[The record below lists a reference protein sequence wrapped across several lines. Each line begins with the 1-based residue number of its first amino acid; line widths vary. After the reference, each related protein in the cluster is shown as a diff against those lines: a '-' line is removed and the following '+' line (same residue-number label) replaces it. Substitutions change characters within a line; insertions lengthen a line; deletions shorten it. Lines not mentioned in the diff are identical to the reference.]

1 MNAPDFEA
9 FKAAALAEG
18 FDDVLVREWAPQ
30 QVVDLHT
37 HPFAVSAQVVR
48 GELWLTVADTVRHLQ
63 AGDAFTLEKSVP
75 HTERYGAQGA
85 TFWVARAH

>member
-9 FKAAALAEG
+9 FKAAALADG
-18 FDDVLVREWAPQ
+18 FDDVLVREWAP
-30 QVVDLHT
+30 
-37 HPFAVSAQVVR
+37 AQVVR
-48 GELWLTVADTVRHLQ
+48 GEVWLTVADTTRHLQ

-85 TFWVARAH
+85 TFWVARAN

>member
-1 MNAPDFEA
+1 MNAPDFES
-9 FKAAALAEG
+9 FKVASLADG

-48 GELWLTVADTVRHLQ
+48 GEVLLTVADTTRHLQ
-63 AGDAFTLEKSVP
+63 AGDAFTLEKLVP

-85 TFWVARAH
+85 TFWVARAN